1 MLSLDLLGDHHD
13 GDNDVDDDK
22 HDEIARAFG
31 NLDYDG
37 IGSSPVGPRNV
48 QTIFSV
54 IWQGINL
61 FRFVTKWFND
71 EHDKHV
77 DQIDIENLIDFNLN
91 IDKPQIGHTTYV
103 WNNV

>member
-13 GDNDVDDDK
+13 GDNDVDDDHDHVDDDK
-22 HDEIARAFG
+22 HDGFPRAFG
-31 NLDYDG
+31 NRDNDG

-61 FRFVTKWFND
+61 FRFVTK
-71 EHDKHV
+71 
-77 DQIDIENLIDFNLN
+77 
-91 IDKPQIGHTTYV
+91 
-103 WNNV
+103 

>member
-61 FRFVTKWFND
+61 FRFVT
-71 EHDKHV
+71 E
-77 DQIDIENLIDFNLN
+77 
-91 IDKPQIGHTTYV
+91 
-103 WNNV
+103 